1 MAQIKVYTS
10 DPGSD
15 QRTGLGPVINVVE
28 ASAPLVSF
36 GRGSRTALVF
46 GSVVNDRGTTNT
58 PVNVTVEEL
67 FSSWGGFQPWLGD
80 GIATAGTTVAY
91 NGNLAA
97 QLIGASAQQL
107 VLCVPN
113 MEIRDSSDVAMP
125 ITVNRSAGTYGSY
138 TLPAGTRLKPSAG
151 TYTLATLED
160 VTWSG
165 SATTAQTVRVR
176 AVGTVSAVALNTV
189 DTFVDTPADSNVA
202 ITTTDTTVPEAMD
215 AAEVAVRYSAAFAQM
230 VSTAP
235 GMTASIVACDRSEQA
250 IVDALSTQIATVR
263 ASGYLRQ
270 GIVSPPVGTTAA
282 TAQGSSGDGIGRA
295 TLGDYVAY
303 VHPIPRKQFIT
314 DASNLTEPAY
324 DTPMLP
330 APFLACLATQFH
342 PAESIA
348 QSAPA
353 FWQAW
358 KMVGVEALAIQPRIQ
373 PHWNAFI
380 SQPTST
386 VDERGVSWQLHDI
399 LNADGSDFTDRR
411 YKDYLYLRAV
421 RVVEP
426 YHKKLA
432 TASRRSA
439 CVAAVQQ
446 LINDEIT
453 EERIL
458 DDPAP
463 VVSGTWNPTTKE
475 FTVSVN
481 AVPAGTMKV
490 ITLRMDISATA
501 LGIEV

>member
-58 PVNVTVEEL
+58 PLNVTVEEL
-67 FSSWGGFQPWLGD
+67 FTSWGGFQAWLGD
-80 GIATAGTTVAY
+80 GLATTGTTTGY

-97 QLIGASAQQL
+97 QLIGCSAQQL

-113 MEIRDSSDVAMP
+113 MEIRDSGGATLYV
-125 ITVNRSAGTYGSY
+125 TVRRSGSTYGSY
-138 TLPAGTRLKPSAG
+138 TLPAGTRIKPSAG
-151 TYTLATLED
+151 TYTVATLED
-160 VTWSG
+160 VSWSG
-165 SATTAQTVRVR
+165 ADGNPQTVRCRV
-176 AVGTVSAVALNTV
+176 VGTETPVAINTV
-189 DTFVDTPADSNVA
+189 DTFIDTPDDAAVVVS
-202 ITTTDTTVPEAMD
+202 TSDTTVPAAID

-235 GMTASIVACDRSEQA
+235 GMTATIVACDRSEQA

-295 TLGDYVAY
+295 TLGDFVAY

-314 DASNLTEPAY
+314 DAASLTEPAY

-358 KMVGVEALAIQPRIQ
+358 KMVGVEALATQPTIQA
-373 PHWNAFI
+373 HWNAYI

-463 VVSGTWNPTTKE
+463 VVSGTWNPSTKE